1 MFKSRKQILTRFLK
15 DNLIYYNIMFEKKL
29 ARLVF
34 EREITENFFDNAMS
48 WNSTNEGKE
57 FWLKKQCE
65 FVLFIL
71 RYDRNNCF
79 NKHNVIRY
87 FYNLINSGY
96 FFYKGG
102 EYYNN
107 LVNEYKFYSELF
119 GN

>member
-15 DNLIYYNIMFEKKL
+15 DNLIYYNVMYKKNL
-29 ARLVF
+29 SRLVF
-34 EREITENFFDNAMS
+34 EREITERFFDSAMS

-71 RYDRNNCF
+71 RYDKHNCF

-87 FYNLINSGY
+87 LHLLISSGY
-96 FFYKGG
+96 FFYKNGD
-102 EYYNN
+102 YYNN

-119 GN
+119 GK